1 MMGIAWLRNY
11 FSFLFLA
18 LMAKIVNE
26 APGGLLFHWRL
37 LDSPVPQQVGEPAK
51 RTQASTDE
59 ITQILGK
66 AGVMAKK
73 AVERVNVV
81 LSSFNSGKM
90 AKVCGRGMG
99 GWVLGAGAVSHV
111 T

>member
-1 MMGIAWLRNY
+1 MRPL
-11 FSFLFLA
+11 
-18 LMAKIVNE
+18 
-26 APGGLLFHWRL
+26 GGLLFHWRL